1 MLSKSGA
8 KAFFLGGTALCA
20 VAFVLLTLDT
30 LKQFPQRSN
39 EDKMTE
45 EVIAG
50 WHIWERNNCMG
61 CHTLMGEG
69 AYYAPELTKVIERRG
84 KPWIREFLKD
94 PEKFFPGRRKMI
106 KYDFFDPAVDPNAS
120 TNVDHVLAFFE
131 WIQEVDTNGF
141 PPEPDI
147 ITDQARQAAQIAAN
161 TGGVDPMAGAPD
173 YFKTVCTGCHA
184 VGGQGG
190 NVGPALDAVATKYE
204 RDYLLRWISDP
215 QTVKPGTTMPALGLD
230 PETLEQ
236 IVTYLETLK

>member
-1 MLSKSGA
+1 
-8 KAFFLGGTALCA
+8 
-20 VAFVLLTLDT
+20 
-30 LKQFPQRSN
+30 
-39 EDKMTE
+39 
-45 EVIAG
+45 
-50 WHIWERNNCMG
+50 
-61 CHTLMGEG
+61 
-69 AYYAPELTKVIERRG
+69 
-84 KPWIREFLKD
+84 
-94 PEKFFPGRRKMI
+94 MI